1 MLTPAEELGLAG
13 AALDARVR
21 RAVNH
26 VPDSTLAHLE
36 RRLAANARIN
46 DVVYERDGAIEPVRI
61 MLRPF
66 LVMPEQ
72 VTYLH
77 RVCSQIVDAL
87 KGVPQFWLEDPRLRQ
102 LFPFAPAEEAWI
114 REAWSTI
121 ARRGVNPLYARLD
134 AVCDFTGAR
143 WQDSLQFLEPNL
155 SGVGGIQMGPLA
167 DSLVMRDVVPTILAY
182 DPGLDIELPRD
193 QRDLFLQVLLDH
205 ARAIGSSGNNICLVE
220 PKYVPEGPNEQSAL
234 ARYLEE
240 RHGVTVVHADPRE
253 LRLAGD
259 EVFYGDT
266 RVDVAYRDY
275 EVRDLLALER
285 EDGHELAGMRA
296 LFLQNRMVSS
306 VGGEFDHKA
315 CWELLTDDE
324 LAATYY
330 SASERRMFGRHVLWT
345 RVLSPRM
352 TTLPEGGSGDLP
364 EFARRRREELVLKPN
379 RGYGG
384 TGIRIGSLTPAAE
397 WDALIEQA
405 LRTHGDPDGSWVVQ
419 SVANLPV
426 HEFPVVDASGRAHAE
441 PFYGV
446 MGFTPTD
453 NGLAMLCR
461 VSQKQVVNV
470 AQQGG
475 LAPVLI
481 GHRPRDLR
489 APMRAAVTRE
499 HAVRRLAERIRRLR
513 DLDAVVN
520 LLFWDEETYLPDG
533 GRSRR
538 GEQLGTMEG
547 LRHELLVD
555 DGLGDLIEEVA
566 AHAGGDTQSGRELDQ
581 LRRVRRLAI
590 ALPHD
595 LVSAFAEA
603 RSAALAGW
611 EHARQEADYAMFA
624 APFARLL
631 GLVRERAQAL
641 QITKDL
647 YDGLLDEYEPGMTR
661 SRLDPLLR
669 DLGRRLEPL
678 VHDLA
683 ERTAGWGD
691 GLPRARYADTLQ
703 AGFCEA
709 LLRDMGFDFTRGR
722 LDRSTHP
729 FTLAAGE
736 SDVRLTIRAFEE
748 APLSAVF
755 ATLHEGGH
763 ALYEQGFPARLH
775 GTLLADAPGMGI
787 HESQSRLWENHVGRS
802 RGFWAH
808 YFPRFQELFPGAL
821 GGIDPAHFHRA
832 ANVVRPGTNRV
843 DADEV
848 TYNLHILMRY
858 ELEIALLEGVIGV
871 DELPEAWAG
880 QSRKWLGV
888 VPGSLREG
896 CLQDVHWSLGSFGYF
911 PTYTIGNLYAA
922 QLVEAYRRSGHD
934 LDAELRAGRLQE
946 LRGWLAANVYAP
958 GCSEQ
963 AEAIMRRVTG
973 SGLDAE
979 AFFRLLKARFAEA
992 AGS

>member
-26 VPDSTLAHLE
+26 IPDSTLAHLE
-36 RRLAANARIN
+36 RRLAADARIN
-46 DVVYERDGAIEPVRI
+46 EVVYERDGIMEPIRI
-61 MLRPF
+61 MLRPL
-66 LVMPEQ
+66 LVMPDQ

-77 RVCSQIVDAL
+77 RVCSRIVDAL
-87 KGVPQFWLEDPRLRQ
+87 KGVPQYWLEDPRLQ
-102 LFPFAPAEEAWI
+102 SLFRFAPAEEAWI
-114 REAWSTI
+114 RDAWSSIT
-121 ARRGVNPLYARLD
+121 RRGVNPLYARLD

-143 WQDSLQFLEPNL
+143 WQDSLQFLEANL

-167 DSLVMRDVVPTILAY
+167 DSLVMRDVVPTLVAC
-182 DPGLDIELPRD
+182 DPGLDIEPPRD

-205 ARAIGSSGNNICLVE
+205 ARVIGRTGNNICLVE
-220 PKYVPEGPNEQSAL
+220 PKYVQEGPNEQSAL
-234 ARYLEE
+234 ARFLQE
-240 RHGVTVVHADPRE
+240 RHGITVVHADPRE
-253 LRLAGD
+253 LRLEND

-285 EDGHELAGMRA
+285 EDGRELAAMRA
-296 LFLQNRMVSS
+296 LFRQNRMVSS
-306 VGGEFDHKA
+306 IGGEFDHKA
-315 CWELLTDDE
+315 CWELLTDEE

-330 SASERRMFGRHVLWT
+330 SASERRMFRRHVLWT
-345 RVLSPRM
+345 RVLSPRV
-352 TTLPEGGSGDLP
+352 TTLPDGSHGDLP
-364 EFARRRREELVLKPN
+364 EFAYKRREELVLKPN

-384 TGIRIGSLTPAAE
+384 TGIRIGSLTSAGE
-397 WDALIEQA
+397 WDALIGEA
-405 LRTHGDPDGSWVVQ
+405 LRTHEDPNDSWVVQ

-426 HEFPVVDASGRAHAE
+426 HEFPVVDESGRAHAE

-470 AQQGG
+470 AQHGG
-475 LAPVLI
+475 LAPMLI

-489 APMRAAVTRE
+489 APIRAAVARE
-499 HAVRRLAERIRRLR
+499 QAQRQLAERIRRLR
-513 DLDAVVN
+513 DLDAVIS

-533 GRSRR
+533 GRARR
-538 GEQLGTMEG
+538 GAQLGTLES

-566 AHAGGDTQSGRELDQ
+566 AHSGAKPASHSEIDQ
-581 LRRVRRLAI
+581 LRRQRRIAL

-611 EHARQEADYAMFA
+611 EHARRTEDFA
-624 APFARLL
+624 TFAGPFARLL

-641 QITKDL
+641 QVTKDL
-647 YDGLLDEYEPGMTR
+647 YDGLIDEHEPGMTR
-661 SRLDPLLR
+661 ARLDPLLR
-669 DLGRRLEPL
+669 DLGQRLAPL
-678 VHDLA
+678 VRSLA
-683 ERTAGWGD
+683 ERTAGWGH
-691 GLPRARYADTLQ
+691 GLPRTRYADALQ
-703 AGFCEA
+703 AGFCES
-709 LLRDMGFDFTRGR
+709 LLRDMGFDFRRGR

-729 FTLAAGE
+729 FTLMAGE
-736 SDVRLTIRAFEE
+736 DDVRVTIRVFED
-748 APLSAVF
+748 APLAAVF

-763 ALYEQGFPARLH
+763 ALYDQGFPVELH
-775 GTLLADAPGMGI
+775 GTLLAEAPGMGL

-802 RGFWAH
+802 RGFWVH
-808 YFPRFQELFPGAL
+808 YFPQLQKLFPQAL
-821 GGIDPAHFHRA
+821 GAMDAAGFHRA
-832 ANVVRPGTNRV
+832 VNIVRPGTNRV
-843 DADEV
+843 EADEV

-858 ELEIALLEGVIGV
+858 EMETALLAG
-871 DELPEAWAG
+871 DLPVGDLPLSWAE

-888 VPGSLREG
+888 VPGSLRDG

-911 PTYTIGNLYAA
+911 PTYTLGNLYAA
-922 QLVEAYRRSGHD
+922 QLIEAYQRAGHD
-934 LDAELRAGRLQE
+934 LNAQLRAGRLQE
-946 LRGWLAANVYAP
+946 LRGWLAVNIYAA

-963 AEAIMRRVTG
+963 AEDIIRRVTG
-973 SGLDAE
+973 RGLEAE
-979 AFFRLLKARFAEA
+979 AFFRLLVARFAEA
-992 AGS
+992 AG